1 MKEFDLQAAL
11 DGAKVVT
18 RDGRSVRIEG
28 YNAKQFEPLIGWIDG
43 MAAGWNM
50 YGQYNN
56 PEENDADLFMAVTES
71 KQWVVIAKNKEGAL
85 VSYGPYVA
93 KCHAE
98 SVAIVECGTIHEI
111 TILE

>member
-18 RDGRSVRIEG
+18 RDGRAVTIA
-28 YNAKQFEPLIGWIDG
+28 YYDKNQIEPLIGWVDG
-43 MAAGWNM
+43 AAAGWNM

-56 PEENDADLFMAVTES
+56 PHENDVDLFMSPTES

-98 SVAIVECGTIHEI
+98 SVAIVGCGTIHEI
-111 TILE
+111 TIFE